1 MLPGYYLAA
10 GWAGL
15 ANLTTPEKGFSES
28 SVAGYTGVKNS
39 TGYFSKAQLDRIAG
53 GGTWIS
59 YQQSQ
64 NAPIKCRH
72 QLSTDTSSVEK
83 REFNI
88 TRVVDYVAKYLRLGL
103 QRQVGQFNITQQYLE
118 ALGTSIQGLL
128 SGLEEDGKILNGSL
142 VGLEVNDLQPD
153 KIDVVVAIRVA
164 IPANYIEITLQV

>member
-1 MLPGYYLAA
+1 M
-10 GWAGL
+10 
-15 ANLTTPEKGFSES
+15 
-28 SVAGYTGVKNS
+28 
-39 TGYFSKAQLDRIAG
+39 
-53 GGTWIS
+53 
-59 YQQSQ
+59 
-64 NAPIKCRH
+64 
-72 QLSTDTSSVEK
+72 EK

-103 QRQVGQFNITQQYLE
+103 QRQVGQFNITQLYLE